1 MKKIIFCCAFI
12 ILFVIVIMTG
22 SYLLKPIAKVGN
34 ETVRIYEF
42 IQYSLSDKQQVLER
56 IADDIAFQKL
66 TEERKI
72 KITNEEIQREMN
84 ELSKYSD
91 ISYETCRKSMLQ
103 QKVIE
108 SYAAE
113 IDITAENAR
122 AYYEN
127 NMERYGETEPDFI
140 KIKSDMKMELGVSKY
155 EERLYEIRKAHKV
168 DLR

>member
-108 SYAAE
+108 SYATE

-127 NMERYGETEPDFI
+127 NMERYGETEPDFV
-140 KIKSDMKMELGVSKY
+140 KIKADMQMELGVAEY
-155 EERLYEIRKAHKV
+155 EEQLYKIREKFKV
-168 DLR
+168 CIR